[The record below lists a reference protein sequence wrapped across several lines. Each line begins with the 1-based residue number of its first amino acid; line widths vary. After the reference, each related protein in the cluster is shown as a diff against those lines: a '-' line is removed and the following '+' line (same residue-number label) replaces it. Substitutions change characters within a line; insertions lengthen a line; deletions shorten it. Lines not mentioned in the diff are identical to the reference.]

1 MENTRGAGPRTMTGV
16 GMMKLSAAWRHG
28 GLWMALM
35 VPIGVFAAP
44 AGSAPD
50 TASARVESD
59 DAVRPIQ
66 LAAAIGIVKP
76 ESSELPPPA
85 EPAVASPPSPVAESG
100 PAVDEATTGD
110 VAASDESGGSR
121 SRTILIGAGVAAL
134 LGALAGGGGGGGGGS
149 STPQH

>member
-1 MENTRGAGPRTMTGV
+1 
-16 GMMKLSAAWRHG
+16 
-28 GLWMALM
+28 MALM
-35 VPIGVFAAP
+35 VPLGVFAAP

-50 TASARVESD
+50 TAFARIGSD

-76 ESSELPPPA
+76 ESSEPPPPA
-85 EPAVASPPSPVAESG
+85 EPAVASPPAPVTESR
-100 PAVDEATTGD
+100 PAVEGATPGD
-110 VAASDESGGSR
+110 VAASDKSGGSR